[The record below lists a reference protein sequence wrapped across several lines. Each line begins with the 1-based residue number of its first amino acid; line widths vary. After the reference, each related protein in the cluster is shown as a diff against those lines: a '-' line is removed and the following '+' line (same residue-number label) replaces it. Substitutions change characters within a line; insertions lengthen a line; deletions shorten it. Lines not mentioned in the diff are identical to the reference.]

1 MSAYKKGFRAGYNH
15 SAPLHDRPKW
25 AEDFRRGYADGQDSA
40 RQFVSDYADKLKRDG
55 RLELARVAREAVT
68 ELDRKDY
75 GLPQASERLRAKMRD
90 MFESL
95 YGHYGLDELSPIS
108 FLKDQGY
115 ELTTE
120 FTWYKEGVEEL
131 WEMQPDELA
140 CLCFLVEEFDYGG
153 LHEGRPPEVQEDGWE
168 GNPEE

>member
-1 MSAYKKGFRAGYNH
+1 MS
-15 SAPLHDRPKW
+15 
-25 AEDFRRGYADGQDSA
+25 
-40 RQFVSDYADKLKRDG
+40 
-55 RLELARVAREAVT
+55 
-68 ELDRKDY
+68 DRKDY

-108 FLKDQGY
+108 YLKDRGY
-115 ELTTE
+115 QLTTE
-120 FTWYKEGVEEL
+120 WTWHKEGIEEL

-153 LHEGRPPEVQEDGWE
+153 LHEGRLPEVD
-168 GNPEE
+168 EEAHLEIVPDEL